1 MKQLSLVLLLAVSP
15 LIGQSLY
22 LDLSGEWRISDCDDA
37 SFASQDC
44 DDSSAQVTLRSDE
57 VVDAAKAWGQN
68 DDITVGTVRRKA

>member
-22 LDLSGEWRISDCDDA
+22 LDVSGEWRIRDCDDS

-44 DDSSAQVTLRSDE
+44 DDSSAQVTLLSDG
-57 VVDAAKAWGQN
+57 A
-68 DDITVGTVRRKA
+68 RKA